1 MAYTSLD
8 IMRVTCDAILCRVK
22 KSIHQE
28 EKLVATKILCPCDS
42 TNLNSQI
49 IPKGLDW
56 INCMDAYNVYI
67 LGMNDI

>member
-49 IPKGLDW
+49 LPKGLD
-56 INCMDAYNVYI
+56 
-67 LGMNDI
+67 

>member
-28 EKLVATKILCPCDS
+28 EKLVVTKILCPCHS
-42 TNLNSQI
+42 KNLDSQI
-49 IPKGLDW
+49 IPKGLD
-56 INCMDAYNVYI
+56 
-67 LGMNDI
+67 